1 MSYVGTENVHPKSVS
16 GRWMF
21 MENVADC
28 KNNYFSLS
36 FYYAVVN
43 QVLAGDWLEGMV
55 QCK

>member
-1 MSYVGTENVHPKSVS
+1 
-16 GRWMF
+16 
-21 MENVADC
+21 MENVADH